1 MGKRS
6 YQEILSVRFE
16 ELITGFLEERV
27 GVSNQFLSEDLA
39 LGLRSNLLQLSDAE
53 ELELAGIGND
63 HLHELNVRIRRDKI
77 FWLDKM
83 NDDPQELVFFE
94 LIDNFVEYLNKTCF
108 TGIKSYEFHYALY
121 EEGAFYKRHL
131 DQFKTNDGRAFSMIM
146 YLNEGWKEEN
156 GGELKLYRET
166 EFQIISPTN
175 QKCVFFKS
183 DEIEHEVLLSHF
195 PRMSVTGW
203 LKTSI

>member
-1 MGKRS
+1 MKD
-6 YQEILSVRFE
+6 RFE

-27 GVSNQFLSEDLA
+27 GISTEFLSEALA
-39 LGLRSNLLQLSDAE
+39 TGLRSNLLQLSDDE
-53 ELELAGIGND
+53 ELKLAGIGAD
-63 HLHELNVRIRRDKI
+63 HLLTRDPKIRRDKI
-77 FWLDKM
+77 FWLDKKN
-83 NDDPQELVFFE
+83 NDPHELVLFE
-94 LIDNFVEYLNKTCF
+94 LLDNFVDYLNRTCF
-108 TGIKSYEFHYALY
+108 AGIKSYEFHYALY
-121 EEGAFYKRHL
+121 EQGAFYKRHL

-166 EFQIISPTN
+166 GVQIISPDN

-203 LKTSI
+203 LKTSL